1 MADFIVNRK
10 PFLFTIIDD
19 FNARPNNWCSSEKTI
34 YEVKKQV
41 ISDPTHVL
49 KSSSSSR
56 FNLYVATQFS

>member
-1 MADFIVNRK
+1 MADFIVNHK

-19 FNARPNNWCSSEKTI
+19 FNARPSNWCYSEKTI

-49 KSSSSSR
+49 ESSSSSR